1 MKKKLNIWLT
11 GAVAVI
17 LLAAVVVLCSM
28 LIFADQKKNDQNMND
43 DPLSDLAQY
52 YEYKCQGYKVQ
63 NMNHARGQIVF
74 LGDSITDLYVL
85 DDHYRDLPLATYN
98 RGISGDTTQGVLDRL
113 KVSAFDIAPSVI
125 VLMIGTNDINGNYE
139 KAGILQRYEKI
150 IDEIYKALPE
160 VTLFCM
166 SVIPQNE
173 VLETYST
180 VRVEKTTE
188 IILDINGQIKAL
200 AEKKGAT
207 YLDLFS
213 HLADENNRLIKEY
226 SDDGLH
232 LNNNGLTV
240 WTKLLKPYLIECK

>member
-1 MKKKLNIWLT
+1 MKKKLGIYLT
-11 GAVAVI
+11 GAVALI
-17 LLAAVVVLCSM
+17 LLVAVVFLSSA
-28 LIFADQKKNDQNMND
+28 LALTGKKENHRNDPM
-43 DPLSDLAQY
+43 SDLNQY
-52 YEYKCQGYKVQ
+52 YKDKCQGYKVQ
-63 NMNHARGQIVF
+63 NLNRAKGQILF
-74 LGDSITDLYVL
+74 LGDSIIDLYVL

-113 KVSAFDIAPSVI
+113 QVSAFDIAPSVI

-150 IDEIYKALPE
+150 IDEIYAALPD
-160 VTLFCM
+160 VKLFCM

-173 VLETYST
+173 VIETYST

-188 IILDINGQIKAL
+188 IILEVNGQIKAL
-200 AEKKGAT
+200 SEKKGAT

-213 HLADENNRLIKEY
+213 LLADENNRLIREY

-232 LNNNGLTV
+232 LNNKGLTV
-240 WTKLLKPYLIECK
+240 WTGLLKPYLLAECE

>member
-1 MKKKLNIWLT
+1 MKNKLGIWLT
-11 GAVAVI
+11 GAVAVV
-17 LLAAVVVLCSM
+17 LLAAVVILSCLLVLEKP
-28 LIFADQKKNDQNMND
+28 LGTE
-43 DPLSDLAQY
+43 DPMSDLDLY
-52 YEYKCQGYKVQ
+52 YKYKCLSYSVQ
-63 NMNHARGQIVF
+63 NIHHAKGQILF

-113 KVSAFDIAPSVI
+113 QVSAFDIAPSVI

-139 KAGILQRYEKI
+139 KAGIFERYEKI
-150 IDEIYKALPE
+150 IDEIYKNLPD

-180 VRVEKTTE
+180 VKVENTTK
-188 IILDINGQIKAL
+188 IIFEVNAHIKAL
-200 AEKKGAT
+200 AQEKGAT
-207 YLDLFS
+207 YLDVFS
-213 HLADENNRLIKEY
+213 LLADENDRLIKEY

-232 LNNNGLTV
+232 LNEKGLTV
-240 WTKLLKPYLIECK
+240 WTNLLKPYLEAECNKE